1 MNRTHKIVCEIWLA
15 PILGLAPI
23 WIDQIDF
30 VRILDDEDIYRRWLS
45 GCDDDSN
52 LSYRNSPVP
61 FKVGPQEK
69 VLPSGEGAL
78 FMSRLKSYK
87 EEETKAEGRGR
98 RRRRGGE
105 AAAEVFSI
113 LSLSLPLLQVLLQ
126 RFYLFIGRSGCYFGE
141 SPPLQNDT
149 DIPWTYLFGH
159 GRFLLHNV
167 RYVTLLIYTSC
178 NSQS

>member
-1 MNRTHKIVCEIWLA
+1 MNWTHKTLCEIWLA
-15 PILGLAPI
+15 RILGLAPI

-113 LSLSLPLLQVLLQ
+113 LSLSPPSSCSASTFLSIYRSIRLLFRRIASSTKRYWYPMNL
-126 RFYLFIGRSGCYFGE
+126 S
-141 SPPLQNDT
+141 
-149 DIPWTYLFGH
+149 
-159 GRFLLHNV
+159 V
-167 RYVTLLIYTSC
+167 RPRQFPIT
-178 NSQS
+178 